1 MKVMGP
7 IYYVYLVLDIITQ
20 ILVPFLLIL
29 IPAEVIRLL
38 QRKMELN
45 ELLLNISLFIGVVL
59 CLNLVRTFVHQEYDK
74 MGIML
79 TDVQYWRRLE
89 KKVLSCEITQFEDEK
104 ERERLWEVLG
114 CLNQGDGMDHYS
126 GVRGLYVYG
135 SALVINVGG
144 FLLYAILAGKLH
156 PLLFLLL
163 FFTAVLNCY
172 AKSRAIRYQF
182 NNMESFWE
190 NSSRF
195 WYLKKESI
203 NTEKAKDIRMYHL
216 FHWFKRALNQNVK
229 EASSIY
235 DDVQKHHFYAN
246 IVMCIT
252 SLLRDGLS
260 YGFLIYQLM
269 KGNMDVAEFLVYIG
283 IVAGFGTWISQ
294 IVENYT
300 YLRKISNEISMF
312 RAYVEEDGRGSGKV
326 EGNEEVTGDEREEGI
341 KKSKENKNANVD
353 WKVAGYEKAKENGK
367 LKENHKV
374 TRYKKENEE
383 VTIPRAC
390 YSIVFEDVSFG
401 YGDKKLFEHFSLKID
416 AGEKVA
422 LVGMNGAGKTTLMKL
437 LCGLYPLSG
446 GRILIDGIDISTMEK
461 EQYYRYISIL
471 FQEVKVLPFTIG
483 KNVSCAWTKEEQRQ
497 MEERKYD
504 NRFSRA
510 FAKVESSDIHGNV
523 YDEDKVI
530 QCLKQAKL
538 WDKVQ
543 TLPKG
548 IHTTLTQILD
558 RSGIQLSG
566 GETQRL
572 MLARALYKD
581 TPILILDEPTAALD
595 PIAESELYEEY
606 SSLCENKISVF
617 ISHRLSSTRFCDRIL
632 FLEHGKILEEGNHDS
647 LMKMNGKY
655 ADMYRIQSHY
665 YQKEVKKHEAGI

>member
-1 MKVMGP
+1 MRIDIMLEGGRNSVMLNRDEIRKRYSIWSNLKKALSDIKIIGYV
-7 IYYVYLVLDIITQ
+7 YYAYLVLDIITQ

-38 QRKMELN
+38 QSRMELS
-45 ELLLNISLFIGVVL
+45 ELLLDVSLWIGL
-59 CLNLVRTFVHQEYDK
+59 ILSLNLVRTYVHQEYDK
-74 MGIML
+74 MGLML

-114 CLNQGDGMDHYS
+114 SLNQGDGMNHYS

-135 SALVINVGG
+135 SALVINIGG

-156 PLLFLLL
+156 PLLLLLLL
-163 FFTAVLNCY
+163 FTAILNCY
-172 AKSRAIRYQF
+172 AKSRAIKYQF
-182 NNMESFWE
+182 NHMEFFWE

-216 FHWFKRALNQNVK
+216 YNWFQRALGQNTK
-229 EASSIY
+229 EATKIY
-235 DDVQKHHFYAN
+235 NDVQKHHFYGN
-246 IVMCIT
+246 IVMCVT
-252 SLLRDGLS
+252 SLLRDGFS

-269 KGNMDVAEFLVYIG
+269 QGNMDVAEFLVYIG

-300 YLRKISNEISMF
+300 YLRKISNEISIF
-312 RAYVEEDGRGSGKV
+312 RDYVG
-326 EGNEEVTGDEREEGI
+326 EEV
-341 KKSKENKNANVD
+341 
-353 WKVAGYEKAKENGK
+353 
-367 LKENHKV
+367 
-374 TRYKKENEE
+374 KENEKE
-383 VTIPRAC
+383 QLTIPSVC
-390 YSIVFEDVSFG
+390 HSIIFEDVSFG
-401 YGDKKLFEHFSLKID
+401 YGNTMLFEHFSLRID

-446 GRILIDGIDISTMEK
+446 GRILIDGVDIATMEK

-483 KNVSCAWTKEEQRQ
+483 KNVSCAWTNAEQRQ
-497 MEERKYD
+497 MEEKKYD
-504 NRFSRA
+504 NRYSRA
-510 FAKVESSDIHGNV
+510 FAKVSSNDIHGNV
-523 YDEDKVI
+523 YDEEKVV

-548 IHTTLTQILD
+548 IHTNLTQILD
-558 RSGIQLSG
+558 RSGIKLSG

-581 TPILILDEPTAALD
+581 APILILDEPTAALD